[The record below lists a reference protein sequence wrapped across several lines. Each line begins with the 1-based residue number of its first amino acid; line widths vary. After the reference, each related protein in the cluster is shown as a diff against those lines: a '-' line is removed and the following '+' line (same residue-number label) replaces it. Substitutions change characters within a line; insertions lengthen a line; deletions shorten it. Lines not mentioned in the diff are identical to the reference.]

1 MGGARKPGQVC
12 RGSIGRWTADDARDD
27 RREGRWRK
35 SGWVQNDPP
44 RAATFTA
51 PCGGFAGSY
60 LKQAPFRRERGGV
73 RIITTRHGGWCLRG
87 VAQPSARVCDPDL
100 ARSPNSH
107 LEQRHRDSTIATSR
121 HREMARKPRIDDENS
136 NHVTFPHL
144 DAPSLVAQSPFA
156 MLSLS
161 RAARASA
168 TGRAAAASL
177 SSTRSYHK
185 NVRVTRPPRVVP
197 FRPTSSRDG
206 GFRAIRV

>member
-100 ARSPNSH
+100 ARGPNSH
-107 LEQRHRDSTIATSR
+107 EQRNSTFAKNLLTTETRTTS
-121 HREMARKPRIDDENS
+121 PS
-136 NHVTFPHL
+136 PHL
-144 DAPSLVAQSPFA
+144 DAPSLVAQSPSA

-168 TGRAAAASL
+168 TSRATAASL
-177 SSTRSYHK
+177 SATRSYHK
-185 NVRVTRPPRVVP
+185 NVRVTQPPRVVP
-197 FRPTSSRDG
+197 SRPSSSRSALPRDSRL
-206 GFRAIRV
+206 GFPRSRRHL